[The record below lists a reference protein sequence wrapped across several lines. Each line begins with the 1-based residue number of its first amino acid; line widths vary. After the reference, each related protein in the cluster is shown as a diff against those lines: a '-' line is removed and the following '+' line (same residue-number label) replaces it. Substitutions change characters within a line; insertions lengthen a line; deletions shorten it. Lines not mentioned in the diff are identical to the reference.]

1 MVTQIH
7 KQEIKIFEVEI
18 LNTLHLLTQNA
29 FNNVSTPPKKLENC
43 YSNFNLHCLKPIIL
57 YPDFP
62 FVLFLRFTVAL
73 MFMPSIFLCF
83 LKRSKNVT
91 KENALCMQAF
101 ETVILGK
108 HGEVKKK
115 KSTQASD

>member
-1 MVTQIH
+1 M
-7 KQEIKIFEVEI
+7 
-18 LNTLHLLTQNA
+18 HLTIMS
-29 FNNVSTPPKKLENC
+29 VPPPKKLENC

-115 KSTQASD
+115 STQASD